1 MKLGG
6 MAWHGRKGMNMKKTV
21 NFSDF
26 CDAFVSAN
34 RDDSFSYEGKKALFD
49 YFEELERDCC
59 EEIELDVIAFCC
71 EYSEYES
78 VQEVMDQYSIRFED
92 LGLDDLIE
100 QAVETIQEYIDDEE
114 ITIDLTEYAD
124 VIGGHDADSIQA
136 ILKDLNKTEEDLGL
150 ELVHDASEVLEA
162 LEEYLRDRTQ
172 VVCCEADCVLITDY

>member
-1 MKLGG
+1 MMAAKGMVKLGS
-6 MAWHGRKGMNMKKTV
+6 MAWREMKGKMNMKKTV

-49 YFEELERDCC
+49 YFEELERDCG

-78 VQEVMDQYSIRFED
+78 VQEVMDQYQI
-92 LGLDDLIE
+92 IK
-100 QAVETIQEYIDDEE
+100 A
-114 ITIDLTEYAD
+114 
-124 VIGGHDADSIQA
+124 
-136 ILKDLNKTEEDLGL
+136 DLGL
-150 ELVHDASEVLEA
+150 ELVHDDDEVIEA

-172 VVCCEADCVLITDY
+172 VVCCKADCVLIADY